1 MAEHE
6 TVPVDD
12 LTLPHAGK
20 LLLGDQVVMPQQLA
34 NLVTGELA
42 NSTGEHL
49 SVRIFDL
56 HKSASGKRFPNVA
69 DPLGQETSTL
79 ALHSISSPRIHN

>member
-1 MAEHE
+1 MTEHK

-12 LTLPHAGK
+12 LALPHPGK
-20 LLLGDQVVMPQQLA
+20 LLLGNQVVMPQQFA
-34 NLVTGELA
+34 NLVTGKLA

-56 HKSASGKRFPNVA
+56 HKRASGKRFPNITN
-69 DPLGQETSTL
+69 PLGQETATL